1 MAKLRSKL
9 RSLDNTKKDELQKR
23 LEAKESECLEY
34 RARLGTSIQ
43 PQSSQLFE
51 PKTLPQLE
59 GQVRERIAQFEAGL
73 KQGHEKVQAMI
84 DEMVASVKTVEVKP
98 PSEAGEEIKVY
109 SEEDAKKQLQNA
121 EDE

>member
-1 MAKLRSKL
+1 
-9 RSLDNTKKDELQKR
+9 
-23 LEAKESECLEY
+23 
-34 RARLGTSIQ
+34 
-43 PQSSQLFE
+43 
-51 PKTLPQLE
+51 
-59 GQVRERIAQFEAGL
+59 
-73 KQGHEKVQAMI
+73 MI